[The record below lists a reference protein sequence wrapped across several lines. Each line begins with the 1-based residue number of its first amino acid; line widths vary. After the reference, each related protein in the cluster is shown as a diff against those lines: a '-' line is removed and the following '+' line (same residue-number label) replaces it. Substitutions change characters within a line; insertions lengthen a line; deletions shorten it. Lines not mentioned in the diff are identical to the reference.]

1 MTAHMYNKITV
12 YENQHLKQYYLNVG
26 GKILHNFPLEP
37 DAIEVLF
44 GQKSERMQLSP
55 RIKNKALYR
64 MLKSCFLSIDNN
76 ASAIAQFNNSFNATG
91 KSKNNQFKEK
101 AHGFGEMIH
110 IAYEILETNMKNQ
123 IEGDIFEFGCFT
135 GIGTAKLSLV
145 SNFLNKKLYGFD
157 SFQGLPDTEIYGE
170 GEQKIIYAE
179 KDYAGSIN
187 LVQKN
192 IQIHGIPT
200 NVKLV
205 EGFFSETVQPF
216 FEENKDQKIAACF
229 IDADIAKSIDE
240 CLEYVIPRLSVG
252 SLIIMHEANDID
264 NHNVFNKH
272 NLFDTE
278 TYEIYSVCNRGDTYE
293 YQSEAD
299 IKDLQG
305 CGIFRKLK

>member
-1 MTAHMYNKITV
+1 M
-12 YENQHLKQYYLNVG
+12 
-26 GKILHNFPLEP
+26 
-37 DAIEVLF
+37 
-44 GQKSERMQLSP
+44 ER
-55 RIKNKALYR
+55 NKAKYTRQVNPQNINLTGYR
-64 MLKSCFLSIDNN
+64 STFFEGYNFKNVADKQGFYEFGVFS
-76 ASAIAQFNNSFNATG
+76 G
-91 KSKNNQFKEK
+91 KSMI
-101 AHGFGEMIH
+101 EM
-110 IAYEILETNMKNQ
+110 LN
-123 IEGDIFEFGCFT
+123 IFNRS
-135 GIGTAKLSLV
+135 KVSLSHV
-145 SNFLNKKLYGFD
+145 YGFD

-216 FEENKDQKIAACF
+216 FEEHKDQKIAACF